1 MHAPFESV
9 RECTFAASAG
19 VNLRFNHDFDVA
31 KFARDLL
38 RLVKGR
44 RDSSWRRRYI
54 EFLQQFFGLVFVN
67 IHRQRAP
74 LSGAL
79 SISGKAI
86 SLRRADRQ
94 RFSHNVLALVETS
107 PLPSHL

>member
-1 MHAPFESV
+1 MHSSFESV
-9 RECTFAASAG
+9 RECALAASAG
-19 VNLRFNHDFDVA
+19 MNLRFDDDIDIA
-31 KFARDLL
+31 EFARDLL

-44 RDSSWRRRYI
+44 RDSSWCRRYI

-67 IHRQRAP
+67 IHRQRAV

-86 SLRRADRQ
+86 SLPRADQQ
-94 RFSHNVLALVETS
+94 RFSHNVLALVESS
-107 PLPSHL
+107 PLPSHS

>member
-9 RECTFAASAG
+9 RECALAASAG
-19 VNLRFNHDFDVA
+19 VNLRFNDDIDIAEFP
-31 KFARDLL
+31 RDLL

-44 RDSSWRRRYI
+44 RDSAWCSRYI

-67 IHRQRAP
+67 IHRQRAAV
-74 LSGAL
+74 SGAL

-86 SLRRADRQ
+86 SLRRADQQ
-94 RFSHNVLALVETS
+94 RFSHNVLALVES
-107 PLPSHL
+107 SSLRSHL